1 LRASGIGIAFVH
13 AAGMSRRQS
22 ALEKRLDEIL
32 RRVEKLETEN
42 TTLRADNAR
51 LVQENAE
58 LRAENG
64 RLRTRLERLER
75 RQPKDEPKDGEGGD
89 AGPGVSGGSPPDAGG
104 GPTPGGDSPKR
115 KRGGQPGHAPRT
127 RALVPVEQVDEVKNH
142 RPTNCGGCG
151 RRLKGDDPDPRR
163 HQVVDVPVKLSTITE
178 HRLHAL
184 VCSCG
189 ERTCAEL
196 PEDVP
201 LGAFGPRLVAI
212 VGLLSGAYRLSKRKG
227 REFLA
232 DVFGVSMGLGSV
244 TACEQQVSEALAT
257 SAEEAREFARAQPVA
272 NVDDTSWPE
281 RNKKAFLWGFVTQFV
296 TFFMIHARRTTE
308 AAQEV
313 MGDFTGILGAD
324 RLASFDFWANGRRA
338 TCWAHLDR
346 KFEEWLTHD
355 REEVRQLGR
364 SLLVEVDFL
373 FEWWRRVRD
382 GRAAPGG
389 PMTRAQFQKRMAVLR
404 RRVLARLEEGASYDI
419 DKVSGTCK
427 HLLAHEESL
436 WTFVHVEGVEPTNN
450 SAERALRH
458 GVLYRN
464 CSFGTQSLTGS
475 RFVERVLTTEATLR
489 QQGRNVVAFVVQAVE
504 ARLHGTVPPSLLPS
518 AKLRAAG
525 SLAAYQATG

>member
-1 LRASGIGIAFVH
+1 
-13 AAGMSRRQS
+13 MSRRQS
-22 ALEKRLDEIL
+22 TLEKRIDELL
-32 RRVEKLETEN
+32 RRVEKLEVEN
-42 TTLRADNAR
+42 ATLRTENAR
-51 LVQENAE
+51 LFQENAE
-58 LRAENG
+58 LRVEN
-64 RLRTRLERLER
+64 ERLHKRLDRFEQR
-75 RQPKDEPKDGEGGD
+75 KPKDEPKDGEGGD
-89 AGPGVSGGSPPDAGG
+89 GGPGASG
-104 GPTPGGDSPKR
+104 GPTPDAAGAPTPGGGDSTKR

-163 HQVVDVPVKLSTITE
+163 HQVVEVPEKLSTITE

-196 PEDVP
+196 PEEVP
-201 LGAFGPRLVAI
+201 QGAFGPRLVAI

-227 REFLA
+227 KELLA
-232 DVFGVSMGLGSV
+232 DVFDVSMGLGSV
-244 TACEQQVSEALAT
+244 TACEQQVSEALA
-257 SAEEAREFARAQPVA
+257 APVEEAREFARAQAVA

-281 RNKKAFLWGFVTQFV
+281 RNKKAFLWAFVTQFV
-296 TFFMIHARRTTE
+296 TFFVIHARRTTE

-313 MGDFTGILGAD
+313 MGAFAGILGSD
-324 RLASFDFWANGRRA
+324 RLASFDFWANGRRQS
-338 TCWAHLDR
+338 CWAHLDR
-346 KFEEWLTHD
+346 RFEEFLDHE

-364 SLLVEVDFL
+364 SLLVEVNFL
-373 FEWWRRVRD
+373 FEWWHRVRD
-382 GRAAPGG
+382 GPKARDG

-404 RRVLARLEEGASYDI
+404 RRVLARLEEGASYGI
-419 DKVSGTCK
+419 DKVSGTCQ
-427 HLLAHEESL
+427 HLIDHEESL
-436 WTFVHVEGVEPTNN
+436 WTFVHFAGVEPTNN
-450 SAERALRH
+450 SAERVLRH

-504 ARLHGTVPPSLLPS
+504 ARLHGTMPPSLLPS
-518 AKLRAAG
+518 AELRAAG
-525 SLAAYQATG
+525 SLVAYQATG